1 MHFMQRHETLGIGH
15 QDVVGFTLVEMIAVL
30 VILGILTVAAGL
42 RYASLQHDARNR
54 GAQNLVA
61 AAQTQLS
68 LDFARMSVAGLPLS
82 TPSQASCNLAIS
94 TLADS
99 SATLECSGT
108 LDGIVTINATI
119 DTVLVSGTWSSPLVT
134 GS

>member
-1 MHFMQRHETLGIGH
+1 MQKYETLGARCQGAA
-15 QDVVGFTLVEMIAVL
+15 GFTLIELIAVL
-30 VILGILTVAAGL
+30 VILGILAVAGGV
-42 RYASLQHDARNR
+42 RYASLQQETRTR

-68 LDFARMSVAGLPLS
+68 LDFARLSVAGSPIS
-82 TPSQASCNLAIS
+82 TPSQTSCNLAIS

-99 SATLECSGT
+99 SASLNCSGT

-119 DTVLVSGTWSSPLVT
+119 DTVLVSGSWSSPLVT

>member
-1 MHFMQRHETLGIGH
+1 MHLMRRHITVGAGCRAA
-15 QDVVGFTLVEMIAVL
+15 DGFTLIEIIAVL
-30 VILGILTVAAGL
+30 VILGILVVAATV
-42 RYASLQHDARNR
+42 RYASLQQETRTH
-54 GAQNLVA
+54 GAQNLVS

-108 LDGIVTINATI
+108 LDDVVTINATI
-119 DTVLVSGTWSSPLVT
+119 DTVLVSGTWSSPLVA

>member
-1 MHFMQRHETLGIGH
+1 MRRHTAGGTWG
-15 QDVVGFTLVEMIAVL
+15 QNTGGFTLIELIAVL
-30 VILGILTVAAGL
+30 VILGILAVAAII
-42 RYASLQHDARNR
+42 RYASLQQETRSH

-68 LDFARMSVAGLPLS
+68 LDFARRTMAGLPLS

-94 TLADS
+94 ALADS
-99 SATLECSGT
+99 TVSLSCSGT
-108 LDGIVTINATI
+108 LDGTVTINATI
-119 DTVLVSGTWSSPLVT
+119 DTVLESGVWTSPLVS